1 MKTVDGPKGYNLHA
15 LRKLPQIG
23 FVNPMLCPNLRPMRR
38 LFSLSPVRG
47 GYIGLLAT
55 AFFLFL
61 GCQFDPA
68 NAPKSSPLPDPTR
81 QAIASLSTNDIL
93 EHIKVLSSDEFEG
106 RAPGTPGEDRT
117 VNYLVNQ
124 FKELGLAP
132 GNPDGSYIQNVPL
145 VGFTAHP
152 TISLVAAGEPLQ
164 LAFPQDAVIWSRH
177 FVPEVKVQD
186 SDVVFVGYGIVA
198 PEYGWDDYKGV
209 DVRGKTIL
217 MLINDPPIPDP
228 NDPSKLDEKMFKGR
242 AMTYYGRWT
251 YKYEIATAKGAAAA
265 IIVHETGP
273 AGYPWGVIMGS
284 SGRENMDLQVPDG
297 NAGRVAIEGWI
308 TLESARKL
316 CTASGHDFTTL
327 KAAAL
332 SRDFKPMSLNS
343 KASFTVQNTL
353 RDIASRNV
361 IAKRDGSDPNLK
373 DEYVIYSAHW
383 DHLGRDPK
391 LQGDQIYNGAVDNA
405 SGSAALLEL
414 AKAFTKVAPKRTV
427 LFLSVTA
434 EEKGLLGA
442 KYYATHPLYPLD
454 RTLANINIDGIN
466 VWGRTR
472 DIGIVG
478 LGHST
483 LEDTLATYARR
494 QSRVVVPE
502 AEPEKGHYFRSDHF
516 EFARVGVPALFTDEG
531 IDFIGKPRNFGK
543 QKRDEY
549 VLHDYHKVSDE
560 IKPGW
565 NLSGAVEDIALLF
578 QVGYATAETDQW
590 PKWKAGSEFKRPMK

>member
-1 MKTVDGPKGYNLHA
+1 MTRLFLRSEKPLELRLVTTIILLLFGLQTQGATTQNDSLNSRQVTQA
-15 LRKLPQIG
+15 LR
-23 FVNPMLCPNLRPMRR
+23 
-38 LFSLSPVRG
+38 SLSAND
-47 GYIGLLAT
+47 LL
-55 AFFLFL
+55 
-61 GCQFDPA
+61 
-68 NAPKSSPLPDPTR
+68 N
-81 QAIASLSTNDIL
+81 
-93 EHIKVLSSDEFEG
+93 HIKVLASDEFEG
-106 RAPGTPGEDRT
+106 RAPGTQGEERT
-117 VNYLVNQ
+117 VNYLINQ
-124 FKELGLAP
+124 FKSLGLGS

-145 VGFTAHP
+145 VGFRAQP
-152 TISLVAAGEPLQ
+152 TISLTAGGKPMPLT
-164 LAFPQDAVIWSRH
+164 FPQEAVIWSRH
-177 FVPEVKVQD
+177 FVSEMKVEN

-217 MLINDPPIPDP
+217 MLVNDPPIPDP
-228 NDPSKLDEKMFKGR
+228 KNPSKLDDKMFKGR

-284 SGRENMDLQVPDG
+284 SGRENMDLQSADG
-297 NAGRVAIEGWI
+297 NAGRVRIEGWI
-308 TLESARKL
+308 TVDTARKL
-316 CTASGHDFTTL
+316 CGASGQNFDAL
-327 KAAAL
+327 KANAL
-332 SRDFKPMSLNS
+332 RRDFKPVPFNA
-343 KASFTVQNTL
+343 KASFSVQNTL
-353 RDIASRNV
+353 RNISSRNV
-361 IAKRDGSDPNLK
+361 IAKRDGSDPKLK
-373 DEYVIYSAHW
+373 GEYVIYTAHW

-405 SGSAALLEL
+405 SGTAALLEL

-442 KYYATHPLYPLD
+442 KYYGGHPIYPLD
-454 RTLANINIDGIN
+454 RTVANINIDGIN

-483 LEDTLATYARR
+483 LEDTLLSVAGRQRR
-494 QSRVVVPE
+494 RVFPE

-531 IDFIGKPRNFGK
+531 VDFIGKPKSFGK
-543 QKRDEY
+543 QKREEY
-549 VLHDYHKVSDE
+549 VLRDYHKVSDE
-560 IKPGW
+560 VKPDW
-565 NLSGAVEDIALLF
+565 DLSGAVDDIGLLF
-578 QVGYATAETDQW
+578 QVGYSTVQSDKW
-590 PKWKAGSEFKRPMK
+590 PEWKPGSEFHRSDQSNR